1 MSSVMTKVL
10 GDLRRRRLQAA
21 VIAIV
26 IFLAS
31 ATTTLGLTL
40 LQTAS
45 DPWDRAFEAQKGA
58 HLTVLYDRHKVD
70 SQQLAGTPGLIG
82 ASLAG
87 GPWPWVA
94 SSYEL
99 GTHRAI
105 GGGGFSFPLVT
116 VGRESPQSDVEV
128 LRLVAGRWVQGP
140 GEIVITRSFAD
151 LNHVRL
157 GDRMRSLGT
166 LERRALVVVGEAS
179 DIDEA
184 DAEWGTQFAWVT
196 ESQLPLLAPDWGY
209 KMVYRF
215 SHAPSEPELRDK
227 LARLHAALPAGAVQA
242 SLNYLLLR
250 KVFNGTNQIAL
261 AFFVAFGIFALLA
274 CAATVAN
281 LVIGIVIANYRE
293 IGIMKAVGFT
303 PLQVVGTLVAQMQ
316 LPTLAGCLF
325 GIPAGV
331 ALSVSLV
338 DQAEASLALPSEPL
352 FAPAMALATLLI
364 VIGVVLVAAALP
376 GLRAGRLSA
385 VDAISMGTAPRGGR
399 REPAAGLLRRLPLP
413 RTVALGAGD
422 ALARPLRGALTVL
435 AVLVGVATLV
445 FAVGLRT
452 SVQNLVDINFGNRI
466 TDVLVQRA
474 NAYPDQKVMATLAA
488 QPETDLV
495 VAMAGGK
502 VIVPGVADPVE
513 VNAYRGDSA
522 RLGIPVS
529 RGRWFGG
536 PGEVVAT
543 RAVLE
548 EAHLKVGDSFQG
560 LIGGKAVQLRI
571 VGQVFSFNNS
581 AALLRPTDLGRE
593 LEMDLSTQAQGAP
606 DSQPIRYSVKLKPG
620 SDADAYA
627 RRVQATEPDFLDA
640 SAFRPPTV
648 SFIGF
653 LNSVMLL
660 LAAVLALIAMAGVFN
675 TMLLNTR
682 ERARDTAVLKAL
694 GMTPAQ
700 VLAMV
705 AAGAVVLGIGGGL
718 LGLPAG
724 VGVYRAM
731 MQAAETGFGLHMPE
745 SVFTVFSAPGLL
757 LLALAGVAVALL
769 GSLLPARWAA
779 RTRVA
784 DVLHSE

>member
-1 MSSVMTKVL
+1 MSAVMTKVL

-21 VIAIV
+21 VIAVV

-31 ATTTLGLTL
+31 GTTTLGLTL
-40 LQTAS
+40 LRTSS
-45 DPWDRAFEAQKGA
+45 DPWERAFQAQRGA
-58 HLTVLYDRHKVD
+58 HLTVLFDRHKVD

>member
-1 MSSVMTKVL
+1 MSAVTTKVL

-31 ATTTLGLTL
+31 GTTTLGLTL
-40 LQTAS
+40 LQTSS
-45 DPWDRAFEAQKGA
+45 DPWERAFEAQRGA
-58 HLTVLYDRHKVD
+58 HLTVLFDRHKVD

-445 FAVGLRT
+445 FATGLRT

-488 QPETDLV
+488 QPETALV

-502 VIVPGVADPVE
+502 VVVPGVADPVE

-660 LAAVLALIAMAGVFN
+660 LATVLALIAMAGVFN

>member
-58 HLTVLYDRHKVD
+58 HLTVLFDRHKVD
-70 SQQLAGTPGLIG
+70 SQQLAGTPSLIG
-82 ASLAG
+82 ASLAA
-87 GPWPWVA
+87 GPWPWA
-94 SSYEL
+94 ATSYEL
-99 GTHRAI
+99 GSHRAT
-105 GGGGFSFPLVT
+105 GGGGFKFPLVT
-116 VGRESPQSDVEV
+116 VGRESPQAEVEV

-140 GEIVITRSFAD
+140 GEIVITRSFANF
-151 LNHVRL
+151 NHVRL

-166 LERRALVVVGEAS
+166 LERRALIVVGEAS

-184 DAEWGTQFAWVT
+184 DTEFGTQFAWVT
-196 ESQLPLLAPDWGY
+196 EAQLPLLASDWGY
-209 KMVYRF
+209 KMVFRF
-215 SHAPSEPELRDK
+215 SHAPSEPEVREK
-227 LARLHAALPAGAVQA
+227 LARLQAALPAGAVQA
-242 SLNYLLLR
+242 SLSYLLLQS
-250 KVFNGTNQIAL
+250 VFNVTNQIAL
-261 AFFVAFGIFALLA
+261 TFFLAFGIFALVA

-281 LVIGIVIANYRE
+281 LVTGIVIANYRE

-338 DQAEASLALPSEPL
+338 GRADASLALPSEPPL
-352 FAPAMALATLLI
+352 APAMALATLLI
-364 VIGVVLVAAALP
+364 VTAVVLVAAVLP

-385 VDAISMGTAPRGGR
+385 VDAISMGTAPSGGR
-399 REPAAGLLRRLPLP
+399 REPAAGLLRRLPLS
-413 RTVALGAGD
+413 RSVALGAGD
-422 ALARPLRGALTVL
+422 ALARPLRGALTAL

-445 FAVGLRT
+445 FATGMRT

-474 NAYPDQKVMATLAA
+474 NAYPDQMVMATLAA
-488 QPETDLV
+488 QPETALV

-502 VIVPGVADPVE
+502 VVVPGVADPVD

-529 RGRWFGG
+529 RGRWFSG

-543 RAVLE
+543 RAFLE

-560 LIGGKAVQLRI
+560 LVGGNPVQLRV

-581 AALLRPTDLGRE
+581 AALLRPTYLGTE
-593 LEMDLSTQAQGAP
+593 VDMDLSTLAQGAP
-606 DSQPIRYSVKLKPG
+606 DSQPIYYSVKLKPG

-648 SFIGF
+648 SYIGF
-653 LNSVMLL
+653 LNSLMLV
-660 LAAVLALIAMAGVFN
+660 LAAVLALIALAGVFN

-694 GMTPAQ
+694 GMTAAQ

-705 AAGAVVLGIGGGL
+705 AAGAVVLGIAGGL

-745 SVFTVFSAPGLL
+745 SVFAVFSAPGLL

-784 DVLHSE
+784 EVLHSE

>member
-1 MSSVMTKVL
+1 MSAIMTKVL
-10 GDLRRRRLQAA
+10 GDLRRRRLQVA
-21 VIAIV
+21 VIALV

-31 ATTTLGLTL
+31 GTTTLGLTL
-40 LQTAS
+40 LQTS
-45 DPWDRAFEAQKGA
+45 SHPWERAFEAQRGA
-58 HLTVLYDRHKVD
+58 HLTVLFDRHKVD
-70 SQQLAGTPGLIG
+70 PEQLAGTPGLIG

-94 SSYEL
+94 TSYEL
-99 GTHRAI
+99 GTHMAI
-105 GGGGFSFPLVT
+105 GGGGFAFPLIT
-116 VGRESPQSDVEV
+116 VGRESPQADVEV
-128 LRLVAGRWVQGP
+128 LRLVAGHWVRGP
-140 GEIVITRSFAD
+140 GEIVITRSFAN

-157 GDRMRSLGT
+157 GDSMRSLGT

-179 DIDEA
+179 DIDEG
-184 DAEWGTQFAWVT
+184 DAEFGTQFAWVT

-215 SHAPSEPELRDK
+215 SHAPSEPELREK
-227 LARLHAALPAGAVQA
+227 LARLQAALPAGAVQA
-242 SLNYLLLR
+242 SLNYLLLQ
-250 KVFNGTNQIAL
+250 KVFNGTNQLAL
-261 AFFVAFGIFALLA
+261 TFFLAFGIFALLA

-331 ALSVSLV
+331 ALSVFLV
-338 DQAEASLALPSEPL
+338 DRADASLALPSEPP

-364 VIGVVLVAAALP
+364 VTGVVLLAAVLP

-385 VDAISMGTAPRGGR
+385 VGAISMGTAPRGGR
-399 REPAAGLLRRLPLP
+399 REPAGGLVRRLPLP
-413 RTVALGAGD
+413 RSVALGAGD
-422 ALARPLRGALTVL
+422 ALARPLRGALTAL

-445 FAVGLRT
+445 FATGLRT
-452 SVQNLVDINFGNRI
+452 GIQNLVDINFGNRI
-466 TDVLVQRA
+466 TDVFVQRA
-474 NAYPDQKVMATLAA
+474 NAYPDQMVMATLAA
-488 QPETDLV
+488 QPETALV

-502 VIVPGVADPVE
+502 VVVPGLADPVD

-529 RGRWFGG
+529 RGRWFSG

-543 RAVLE
+543 RSFLE
-548 EAHLKVGDSFQG
+548 EAHLNVGDSFQG
-560 LIGGKAVQLRI
+560 LIGDKPVQLRV
-571 VGQVFSFNNS
+571 VGQVFSFDNR
-581 AALLRPTDLGRE
+581 AAVLRPTDLGRE
-593 LEMDLSTQAQGAP
+593 IDMDLSTLTLGAP
-606 DSQPIRYSVKLKPG
+606 DAQSIYYSVKLKPG

-627 RRVQATEPDFLDA
+627 RRLQATEPDFLDA
-640 SAFRPPTV
+640 SAYRPPTV

-653 LNSVMLL
+653 LNSVMLV

-705 AAGAVVLGIGGGL
+705 AAGAVLLGVAGGL

-731 MQAAETGFGLHMPE
+731 MQAAETGFALHMPE
-745 SVFTVFSAPGLL
+745 SALRVFNAPGLL
-757 LLALAGVAVALL
+757 LLALAGVAVAVV

-779 RTRVA
+779 RTRDA
-784 DVLHSE
+784 EVLHSE